1 VRRLL
6 LVRHA
11 ATPAVRRAAF
21 PRDESLDTGGRTEAG
36 TLAER
41 LGRLGECLASPAR
54 RTLETAA
61 AAGLDPLVEPALAEC
76 DFGAWAGRSLAE
88 VHADDPDA
96 VAAWMS
102 DPRFAAHGGESL
114 ATLADRVAGWLA
126 EQASL
131 DGRAAAITHGGV
143 VRTAVIAALG
153 APLESFWRIDAA
165 PLGIT
170 ELHAHDGS
178 WRLVTL
184 NERPRG
190 EVAHPTPMP
199 ATAEAPA

>member
-21 PRDESLDTGGRTEAG
+21 PLDESLDAGGRTEAG
-36 TLAER
+36 TLAGG
-41 LGRLGECLASPAR
+41 LGRLDGCLASPAR

-61 AAGLDPLVEPALAEC
+61 AAGLDPVVEPALAEC
-76 DFGAWAGRSLAE
+76 DFGTWAGRSLAQ
-88 VHADDPDA
+88 VHADDPEA

-102 DPRFAAHGGESL
+102 DPRFAGHGGESL
-114 ATLADRVAGWLA
+114 ATLADRVASWLA

-143 VRTAVIAALG
+143 VRAAVIAALG
-153 APLESFWRIDAA
+153 APLESFWRIDAT

-170 ELHAHDGS
+170 ELHAHEGS
-178 WRLVTL
+178 WRLVRL

-190 EVAHPTPMP
+190 QVVRPRPMAAAEVP
-199 ATAEAPA
+199 A